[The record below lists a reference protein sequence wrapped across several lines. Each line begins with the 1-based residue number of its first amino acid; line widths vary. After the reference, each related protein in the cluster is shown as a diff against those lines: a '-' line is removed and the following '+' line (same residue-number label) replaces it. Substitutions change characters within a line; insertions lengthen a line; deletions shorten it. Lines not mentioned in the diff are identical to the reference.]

1 MFFLPSRAA
10 FVTFRSLK
18 DSKKQPSDPVSTPDS
33 TGSKLPRPRWAFRL
47 AAAVLVPVAILCA
60 VELGLR
66 VAGYGYPTSF
76 FLETKVGSD
85 KVLVENSKFGW
96 RFFPPGV
103 ARSPSPT
110 VLRPAKAPG
119 VYRIF
124 VFGESAAL
132 GDPRPSYGMGR
143 YLETLLRARFP
154 KTEFEVVCVAMTAI
168 NSHAILPIARECARY
183 DGDLWIVYMGNNE
196 MEGPFGANTILG
208 PRAPHNGLIRATLAL
223 RTTRIGQLMQN
234 IGARLGK
241 SSDAAQSWEGM
252 KMFLKQQLPP
262 NDSRKQIVYDNFRR
276 NLEDIVAAGLRA
288 GAKPVL
294 CTVASNLRDC
304 APFASLSLPNLGAD
318 DRTLVESALSNARQS
333 ASTNDFE
340 DLRKSFSEAL
350 RKDSSHAELHYHAG
364 WSAWKLTNITE
375 ALASFERARD
385 LDALPFRTDS
395 RLNQITREVGQKFA
409 SVGVQL
415 LDAETE
421 LRALS
426 DGGIPGD
433 DFFLDHVHFTLEGSY
448 SIAQLLARKIE
459 PLLPSSIT
467 NGASGNWASAHDCD
481 RNLGI
486 TDWNRSAMIETMRQR
501 LSDAPFTNQVNHARR
516 SRSLIDK
523 IVTARNGMTQDR
535 AIESRPIYEDAIKAR
550 PQDQR
555 LAESYA
561 EFLEAISEPAGA
573 IIQWQ
578 RITALMPHHH
588 ASRFQAGR
596 LLARVGKNDE
606 ARKELNAALSIR
618 PDLTEARLELGQ
630 LSLKESKPD
639 QALAELA
646 LARTQRPDDAR
657 IHFQIANAQ
666 IAKKSF
672 AEAGSSLREAIRL
685 QPRYWEAR
693 YFLGVQLASE
703 NKYSEAQ
710 AEFEE
715 VTRLRPNHSSTRFNL
730 GVTYAK
736 QGRLADAAREFEET
750 LRIEPNHR
758 TAQQYIESLKTM
770 APPKP

>member
-18 DSKKQPSDPVSTPDS
+18 ETKKQSSEPVPTPDP
-33 TGSKLPRPRWAFRL
+33 TGSNLRRPSWAFRI
-47 AAAVLVPVAILCA
+47 AAAVLVPLIILCA
-60 VELGLR
+60 IELGLR
-66 VAGYGYPTSF
+66 VADYGYPTSY
-76 FLETKVGSD
+76 FLESKVGAE
-85 KVLVENSKFGW
+85 KVLIENSKFGW

-103 ARSPSPT
+103 ARSPSAT
-110 VLRPAKAPG
+110 VFHPVKAPG

-132 GDPRPSYGMGR
+132 GDPRPGYGMGR

-154 KTEFEVVCVAMTAI
+154 KSEFEVVCVAMTAI

-208 PRAPHNGLIRATLAL
+208 PRAPHNGLIRASLAL
-223 RTTRIGQLMQN
+223 RATRIGQLMQVV
-234 IGARLGK
+234 GARLGK

-276 NLEDIVAAGLRA
+276 NLEDIVAAGLSA

-304 APFASLSLPNLGAD
+304 APFASHSLQDLSTD
-318 DRTLVESALSNARQS
+318 DRALIESAMASARQS
-333 ASTNDFE
+333 ASTNDFK
-340 DLRKSFSEAL
+340 DIWKSVSDVL
-350 RKDSSHAELHYHAG
+350 RKDPSHAELHYHAG
-364 WSAWKLTNITE
+364 WSAWNLTNIAE

-395 RLNQITREVGQKFA
+395 ALNQITREVGQKFA
-409 SVGVQL
+409 SAGVQL
-415 LDAETE
+415 LDAEKG

-426 DGGIPGD
+426 SGGIPGD
-433 DFFLDHVHFTLEGSY
+433 DMFLDHVHFTLEGNY
-448 SIAQLLARKIE
+448 GIAQLLARKIE
-459 PLLPSSIT
+459 PLLPSSMT
-467 NGASGNWASAHDCD
+467 NEAGGNWISAQDCD
-481 RNLGI
+481 RRLGI

-501 LSDAPFTNQVNHARR
+501 LADAPFTNQVNHARR
-516 SRSLIDK
+516 SRTLIEK
-523 IVTARNGMTQDR
+523 IVAARNGMTQDR
-535 AIESRPIYEDAIKAR
+535 AIESRPIYEDAIKAH
-550 PQDQR
+550 PKDQR

-561 EFLEAISEPAGA
+561 EFLEAISEPVGA
-573 IIQWQ
+573 ILQWQ

-588 ASRFQAGR
+588 ASRFHAGR
-596 LLARVGKNDE
+596 LLARVGKHDE

-630 LSLKESKPD
+630 LSLKENKPD
-639 QALAELA
+639 QALVELA
-646 LARTQRPDDAR
+646 LSRTERPDDAR
-657 IHFQIANAQ
+657 IHFQIANAH

-703 NKYSEAQ
+703 KKYAEAQ
-710 AEFEE
+710 VEFEE
-715 VTRLRPNHSSTRFNL
+715 VIRLRPNHASTRFNL

-736 QGRLADAAREFEET
+736 QSRLAEAAREFEET
-750 LRIEPNHR
+750 LRIEPSHR
-758 TAQQYIESLKTM
+758 MAQQYIESLKTM
-770 APPKP
+770 APSKP